1 MISSSVLANAE
12 NFIQFDLGFH
22 ETREHEKRVA
32 LEECPQLTPNNSFVQ
47 MACSGYIWI
56 NIFCGNAAWATSDVA
71 TSFISNPLWI
81 RRTGEFAPVP
91 HNSEVRSLAGSTMG
105 GMIPGE
111 ENTWQAWRTEE
122 GELTPK

>member
-1 MISSSVLANAE
+1 MISSSVLANVG

-22 ETREHEKRVA
+22 ETREHEKCVA
-32 LEECPQLTPNNSFVQ
+32 LEECPQLTPNKSLDQ

-56 NIFCGNAAWATSDVA
+56 HIFCGNAAWATSDVA

-91 HNSEVRSLAGSTMG
+91 HNLEVRSLAGSTMG

-111 ENTWQAWRTEE
+111 VQGNIPGRLGVQKKAS
-122 GELTPK
+122 